1 MHMEIGAKGLQ
12 EVNLTIPQATSLT
25 FDVVHTDDDGDV
37 IDHSSST
44 ARMAFQTRDK
54 QTTYQMD
61 ECVSCE
67 DDKIRVT
74 IPASMTEE
82 LPLGKMLWDIIV
94 TTESGEQVRL
104 CYGNVNVV
112 DTYAFDEEG

>member
-1 MHMEIGAKGLQ
+1 MHMDIGAKGLQ

-25 FDVVHTDDDGDV
+25 FDVVHTDEEGDV
-37 IDHSSST
+37 FDHSSST
-44 ARMAFQTRDK
+44 AKMAFQTKDK

-67 DDKIRVT
+67 ADKIRVT

-112 DTYAFDEEG
+112 DTYAFDEE

>member
-1 MHMEIGAKGLQ
+1 MHMEIGAKGLA

-25 FDVVHTDDDGDV
+25 FDVVHTDEEGNV
-37 IDHSSST
+37 FDHSSST
-44 ARMAFQTRDK
+44 ARMAFQTKDK

-61 ECVSCE
+61 ECVSCAA
-67 DDKIRVT
+67 DKIRVT

-94 TTESGEQVRL
+94 TTDSGEQVRL

-112 DTYAFDEEG
+112 DTYALDGE

>member
-25 FDVVHTDDDGDV
+25 FDVVHTDEEGNV
-37 IDHSSST
+37 FDHSSST

-54 QTTYQMD
+54 QTTYVMD
-61 ECVSCE
+61 ECVSCAA
-67 DDKIRVT
+67 DKIRVT
-74 IPASMTEE
+74 IPASMTAE
-82 LPLGKMLWDIIV
+82 LQPGKMLWDIIV
-94 TTESGEQVRL
+94 TTYSGEQVRL

-112 DTYAFDEEG
+112 DTYAFDEE